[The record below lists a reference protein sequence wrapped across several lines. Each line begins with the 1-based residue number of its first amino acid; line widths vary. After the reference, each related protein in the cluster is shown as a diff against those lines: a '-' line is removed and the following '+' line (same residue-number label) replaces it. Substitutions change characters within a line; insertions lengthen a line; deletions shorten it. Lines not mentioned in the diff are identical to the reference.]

1 MRRIIATAV
10 GAAALLAVPAVT
22 LAAGSHPAKPVPNGN
37 YCINCT
43 AKKAPGSFHVSSDG
57 KSIDHWVYYNNCARV
72 PIPKAPAMPISKD
85 ETFHFKGTV
94 KDVTG
99 TKLQFLV
106 KGHFVTS
113 HLIEGVINAT
123 GGGRT
128 CKAVS
133 YKAKFTQ
140 TGPFQG

>member
-1 MRRIIATAV
+1 MT
-10 GAAALLAVPAVT
+10 G
-22 LAAGSHPAKPVPNGN
+22 
-37 YCINCT
+37 
-43 AKKAPGSFHVSSDG
+43 KK
-57 KSIDHWVYYNNCARV
+57 Y
-72 PIPKAPAMPISKD
+72 
-85 ETFHFKGTV
+85 
-94 KDVTG
+94 
-99 TKLQFLV
+99 QFLV

-113 HLIEGVINAT
+113 HLIQGVINAT